1 MPGKARNSRQSSNR
15 DKIAYFVTIK
25 NIVTKS
31 FNSDVLSIP
40 ADVLYIPALFA
51 FLVNTY
57 FHQLK
62 QGLAGTFN
70 WVARQIQIFIG

>member
-1 MPGKARNSRQSSNR
+1 MPGKARNSRQSSKR

-25 NIVTKS
+25 NIVTKT

-51 FLVNTY
+51 FLVITY

-70 WVARQIQIFIG
+70 

>member
-1 MPGKARNSRQSSNR
+1 MPGILPKKVPAKARNSRQSSKH
-15 DKIAYFVTIK
+15 DKIAYFITIK
-25 NIVTKS
+25 NIVTTTLH
-31 FNSDVLSIP
+31 SDVLSIP

-62 QGLAGTFN
+62 QDLAGTFN
-70 WVARQIQIFIG
+70 